1 MLCPLFVGCF
11 KDEEHIDVDPAMLV
25 GTWQQAKITGSS
37 NWALFGELV

>member
-25 GTWQQAKITGSS
+25 GTWQQENGSRGQWTFHS
-37 NWALFGELV
+37 GF